1 MSLLLQQQTARGGVE
16 LSRVSLVCC
25 QYGQVQRSFPVVTNV
40 QDNED
45 DTPPRQSIPCLPAGG
60 MASWGG
66 QALAVQRHFFPGM
79 REVP

>member
-1 MSLLLQQQTARGGVE
+1 MSLLLQPQTARGGG
-16 LSRVSLVCC
+16 LCRVSPVCC
-25 QYGQVQRSFPVVTNV
+25 QYGQVQRSFPVVTGV
-40 QDNED
+40 QDSED
-45 DTPPRQSIPCLPAGG
+45 IVLPRQSVPCLPAGG